1 MKYTLENSIALAV
14 KILENNTGYIL
25 NRNIIDRIFEMTR
38 KEHFKE
44 KEDIT
49 MRLSVVDSFYSTNM
63 NQRIFGFSDLADEI
77 HHIGDDSAIIEEV
90 EKYKKSKNSKIDDI
104 LEKEY
109 GIRKSGK
116 PAGKARSL
124 ITKYLYFVT
133 KHNFPIED
141 NLIKNNIN
149 NVLSYFD
156 KEIFSGDI
164 LRDLIGFCTAEN
176 LDFSEFDNF
185 MWLLGKVNKGSF
197 SLILKKNAYE
207 GIVNTLGIKGEKSS
221 DFDKNFANSIRDVKN
236 ISKIKEYISEDI
248 FNFLMLNIDIMDET
262 EKNATH
268 TLL

>member
-116 PAGKARSL
+116 PA
-124 ITKYLYFVT
+124 
-133 KHNFPIED
+133 
-141 NLIKNNIN
+141 
-149 NVLSYFD
+149 
-156 KEIFSGDI
+156 
-164 LRDLIGFCTAEN
+164 
-176 LDFSEFDNF
+176 
-185 MWLLGKVNKGSF
+185 
-197 SLILKKNAYE
+197 
-207 GIVNTLGIKGEKSS
+207 
-221 DFDKNFANSIRDVKN
+221 
-236 ISKIKEYISEDI
+236 
-248 FNFLMLNIDIMDET
+248 
-262 EKNATH
+262 
-268 TLL
+268 

>member
-14 KILENNTGYIL
+14 KILNNNTGYIL

-38 KEHFKE
+38 KEHSKE
-44 KEDIT
+44 NIT

-77 HHIGDDSAIIEEV
+77 YHIGDDSAIIEEV
-90 EKYKKSKNSKIDDI
+90 EKYKQSKESKIDDI

-116 PAGKARSL
+116 PVGKARSL

-141 NLIKNNIN
+141 SLVKNNIN
-149 NVLSYFD
+149 YVLSYFG
-156 KEIFSGDI
+156 KEIFSRNI
-164 LRDLIGFCTAEN
+164 LRDLIEFCSAEN

-197 SLILKKNAYE
+197 SLILKKTDYE
-207 GIVNTLGIKGEKSS
+207 GIVNTLGIKGKNSTE
-221 DFDKNFANSIRDVKN
+221 FDKNFANSIRDVEN
-236 ISKIKEYISEDI
+236 ISKIKAYISEDI
-248 FNFLMLNIDIMDET
+248 FNFLTLNIDIMDET
-262 EKNATH
+262 EKNTTH